1 MKSSLILA
9 LYGATSLLMLAQT
22 PPAVK
27 KAAPAADTAVKKAA
41 VPAKKAAAPVAKK
54 TVEPPLPPRPDGLY
68 VTFAIT
74 HMGQPVGKIVGR
86 LYEKES
92 PVTVRN
98 FVDLAQGKKAWV
110 NPKTGKKAAV
120 PLYNG
125 LTFHRVIPGFMI
137 QGGDPQGDG
146 TGGTDPIVDEFHPSL
161 EFTKGG
167 LFAMANAGPR
177 TGSSQFFI
185 TEKAT
190 PWLNGKHTIFGEVVE
205 GIELAGSLAR
215 VPRGPNDRPNDPIVM
230 QKVTITRYPLGTPL
244 WPNEVPAKKTAV
256 PAKKSAVPAAK
267 TPVAP
272 KTAVPAAKK
281 PA

>member
-1 MKSSLILA
+1 MKTSLILA
-9 LYGATSLLMLAQT
+9 LTGACSLLMLAQT
-22 PPAVK
+22 PAPVK
-27 KAAPAADTAVKKAA
+27 KAAPAAAA
-41 VPAKKAAAPVAKK
+41 PAAPAAKKAAAPVAKK
-54 TVEPPLPPRPDGLY
+54 EVKPPPPPRPDGLY
-68 VTFAIT
+68 MTIALT
-74 HMGQPVGKIVGR
+74 HMGQPVGKIVGK
-86 LYEKES
+86 LFEKES

-98 FVDLAQGKKAWV
+98 IVDLATGKKAWM
-110 NPKTGKKAAV
+110 NPKTGKKLAV

-137 QGGDPQGDG
+137 QGGDPNGDG

-161 EFTKGG
+161 EFSKGG

-190 PWLNGKHTIFGEVVE
+190 PWLNGRHTIFGEVVE

-215 VPRGPNDRPNDPIVM
+215 VPRAPNDRPNDPIVM
-230 QKVTITRYPLGTPL
+230 QKLTITRYPLGSPL
-244 WPNEVPAKKTAV
+244 WPGEVPAKKTLVAPGV
-256 PAKKSAVPAAK
+256 KKAPAAK
-267 TPVAP
+267 TAPV
-272 KTAVPAAKK
+272 AKK